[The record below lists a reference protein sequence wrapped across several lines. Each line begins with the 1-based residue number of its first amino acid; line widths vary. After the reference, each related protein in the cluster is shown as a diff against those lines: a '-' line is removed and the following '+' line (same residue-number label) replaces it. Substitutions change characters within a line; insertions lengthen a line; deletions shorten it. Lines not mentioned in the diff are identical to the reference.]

1 MFGLS
6 DNNSNNN
13 YSDTTQ
19 VSGSGSVQEEP
30 RQPLSAG
37 GPLPPTTAQ
46 NNDYTT
52 SMPQANTSSQPGAT
66 SFGSSSAD
74 SNQAQPPASPGMG
87 DVNLENAYI
96 ATDPAVSANDN
107 SSPRKDQPTAASL
120 VNGFNEDELL
130 KLKQQALQSLAP
142 LVDHLEQDP
151 EAKFKTT
158 MMMIQASDN
167 SDLIPEAYEA
177 ANKIPDEKVRAQA
190 LLDVV
195 NEINYFTQHPATPN
209 TPQQSDNK

>member
-1 MFGLS
+1 
-6 DNNSNNN
+6 
-13 YSDTTQ
+13 
-19 VSGSGSVQEEP
+19 V
-30 RQPLSAG
+30 
-37 GPLPPTTAQ
+37 
-46 NNDYTT
+46 
-52 SMPQANTSSQPGAT
+52 
-66 SFGSSSAD
+66 
-74 SNQAQPPASPGMG
+74 QPPASPGMG

>member
-6 DNNSNNN
+6 DNNGNNN

-19 VSGSGSVQEEP
+19 MSASGTGQEEP

-46 NNDYTT
+46 NNDYTS
-52 SMPQANTSSQPGAT
+52 SMPQSNTSSQPGTT
-66 SFGSSSAD
+66 SYGSSAAE
-74 SNQAQPPASPGMG
+74 SNPAPAPASPGMG

-96 ATDPAVSANDN
+96 ATDPPATANDK
-107 SSPRKDQPTAASL
+107 SSPAKAQPTAASL
-120 VNGFNEDELL
+120 VNGSNEDELL

-167 SDLIPEAYEA
+167 AELIPEAYEA

-195 NEINYFTQHPATPN
+195 NEINYFTQHPASSN
-209 TPQQSDNK
+209 TPQQPAN